1 MSSKGRRQSS
11 IPDCVENAVWL
22 NRDDQSVYWSQNF
35 LGFYY
40 GGDSQFCYSTY
51 MGQTPL
57 DREWW
62 GGVLGYCGDG
72 FMHETHVRAWCNKLI
87 QDRENRKS
95 SRDIFIKYCWLDRS
109 TPKFYKP
116 SGGTGSRC
124 LRIRYWQCR
133 TLPCLLGSGY
143 GLHTS
148 IPRQRRLCNLEDRY
162 ALTKNYVYFTNK
174 CDALNCGE
182 RFCIHRRIHQI
193 LVEFESLFVWFL
205 GRIQYWENAGLSE
218 ADALDYTGDVVWP
231 TSEHRVGRNSGVML
245 SMLLQNLVQNSVLPN
260 WQERNMQDACMRYRR
275 FMADQLYS
283 ARFTPH

>member
-1 MSSKGRRQSS
+1 
-11 IPDCVENAVWL
+11 
-22 NRDDQSVYWSQNF
+22 
-35 LGFYY
+35 
-40 GGDSQFCYSTY
+40 

-72 FMHETHVRAWCNKLI
+72 YMQETHVRAWCNKLI
-87 QDRENRKS
+87 QDRETKYRRGTS
-95 SRDIFIKYCWLDRS
+95 SSNTFRWTILPPNFIDLLAEQDNDAYG
-109 TPKFYKP
+109 YA
-116 SGGTGSRC
+116 TGSVE
-124 LRIRYWQCR
+124 LYPPFWDVD
-133 TLPCLLGSGY
+133 TVY
-143 GLHTS
+143 
-148 IPRQRRLCNLEDRY
+148 IPVSKEKEGWVILKIDMHSLKI
-162 ALTKNYVYFTNK
+162 TVYFTNK

-193 LVEFESLFVWFL
+193 LVEFESLFLWFL

-231 TSEHRVGRNSGVML
+231 TSEHRVGRNSGVIL
-245 SMLLQNLVQNSVLPN
+245 CMLLQNLVQNSVLPN

-283 ARFTPH
+283 ARFIPH